1 MKDVNRTAGPL
12 SPRLGRGSVRLAAG
26 AVIAGGALMAS
37 ACGTSG
43 PASSTQSSQHVLTVW
58 DRSDIYLTPGLV
70 KEFNKTHKDLKVEL
84 TTVDTTDEPT
94 KLATAIRAGDPPDL
108 AIMDDTQFGSFM
120 IKGVLEK
127 TTSELKSLPFAK
139 YLNSGQLASVT
150 ENGQYY
156 GFPAY
161 ADLSIMYYN
170 KTLFEKAGLNPNQP
184 PTTFAQIL
192 SDSQAISKLGAGDY
206 GFSFAGNCGGCIAF
220 TMYPTLFAA
229 GTNIVSGPI
238 NDQKATVTGNQPL
251 KEALSLYRT
260 LWADHLVPTSDRTD
274 NGATWGND
282 FEQGKVGIVLQ
293 SYQFSTTLQK
303 AHTSFDW
310 GVAKIN
316 GPNGGYSTYDGGA
329 DFGIPTGSKNAAGA
343 YEFVKWMLSQ
353 PVQEQYPSY
362 GYTPV
367 RTDLLNATYQKN
379 NPVDAVAL
387 AALKNGNLHLGAS
400 AAEIDQP
407 VSGALP
413 EMFDK
418 AVYNGQIDAA
428 LTQGQQAVTTAI
440 NGAK

>member
-1 MKDVNRTAGPL
+1 
-12 SPRLGRGSVRLAAG
+12 
-26 AVIAGGALMAS
+26 
-37 ACGTSG
+37 
-43 PASSTQSSQHVLTVW
+43 VW
-58 DRSDIYLTPGLV
+58 DRSDIFLTPGLV
-70 KEFNKTHKDLKVEL
+70 KEFNRTHKNLHIDLTL
-84 TTVDTTDEPT
+84 VDTTDEPT

-120 IKGVLEK
+120 VKGVLQK
-127 TTSELKSLPFAK
+127 TTSELKSLPYAGS
-139 YLNSGQLASVT
+139 LNSGQISSVT
-150 ENGQYY
+150 DNGQYY

-170 KTLFEKAGLNPNQP
+170 KTLFKKAGLNPDQP

-192 SDSQAISKLGAGDY
+192 SDARAITKLGHGDY

-238 NDQKATVTGNQPL
+238 THQRATVTNNTPL
-251 KEALSLYRT
+251 REALGFYRT
-260 LWADHLVPTSDRTD
+260 MWADHLVPSSDRTD
-274 NGATWGND
+274 NGTTWGND
-282 FEQGKVGIVLQ
+282 FEHGNVGIVLQ
-293 SYQFSTTLQK
+293 SYQFTTTLQK
-303 AHTSFDW
+303 AHVPFSW

-316 GPNGGYSTYDGGA
+316 GPDGGYSTYDGGA

-343 YEFVKWMLSQ
+343 FEFVKWMLSQ
-353 PVQEQYPSY
+353 PVQDQYPSY

-367 RTDLLNATYQKN
+367 RTDVLNAAYQKAH
-379 NPVDAVAL
+379 PLDAVAL
-387 AALKNGNLHLGAS
+387 AALQRGNLHLGAS

-418 AVYNGQIDAA
+418 AVYSGQIDAA
-428 LTQGQQAVTTAI
+428 ITQGQSAVNAAITA
-440 NGAK
+440 AQ

>member
-1 MKDVNRTAGPL
+1 MKQNNRTARPL
-12 SPRLGRGSVRLAAG
+12 ARRLGRNTIRLGAG
-26 AVIAGGALMAS
+26 AIIAGGALSAA

-43 PASSTQSSQHVLTVW
+43 SASQPSSQHVLTVW
-58 DRSDIYLTPGLV
+58 DRSDIYLTPGLI
-70 KEFNKTHKDLKVEL
+70 KEFNQTHKDLKVQL
-84 TTVDTTDEPT
+84 TQVDTTDEPT

-108 AIMDDTQFGSFM
+108 AIMDDTQFGAFM
-120 IKGVLEK
+120 IKGVLQK
-127 TTSELKSLPFAK
+127 TTSQLKSLSFAK
-139 YLNSGQLASVT
+139 DLNSGQLSSVT

-170 KTLFEKAGLNPNQP
+170 KTLFKKAGLNPNKP
-184 PTTFAQIL
+184 PATFAQIL
-192 SDSQAISKLGAGDY
+192 SDAQAITKLGNGDY

-220 TMYPTLFAA
+220 TMYPTLFA
-229 GTNIVSGPI
+229 GSTHIVSGPI
-238 NDQKATVTGNQPL
+238 NNQQATVTGNQPL
-251 KEALSLYRT
+251 KQALTLYRT

-282 FEQGKVGIVLQ
+282 FEEGKIGILLQ
-293 SYQFSTTLQK
+293 SFQFSSTLQK

-316 GPNGGYSTYDGGA
+316 GPDGGYSTYDGGA

-343 YEFVKWMLSQ
+343 YEFIKWMLSK
-353 PVQEQYPSY
+353 PVQEKYPSY

-367 RTDLLNATYQKN
+367 RTDLLSPAYEKS
-379 NPVDAVAL
+379 NPIDAVAL
-387 AALKNGNLHLGAS
+387 SALQHGNLHLGAS

-418 AVYNGQIDAA
+418 AVYSGQIDAA
-428 LTQGQQAVTTAI
+428 LTQGQQAVSTAI
-440 NGAK
+440 TSSK